1 MEKVENIPLVI
12 LAGGKGTRIS
22 EYTHTIPKPM
32 IKIGKK
38 PIIKHIIDYYKFY
51 GVKNF
56 FIASGYKQKYIKQYF
71 KKDSSVNVIFTGSN
85 SMTGGRLLRLK
96 KYLKSTF
103 FLTYGDGLSDIN
115 ITKLYQYHLIKKK
128 IATVTAVHPVARF
141 GEVKFNNDKI
151 TSFNEKP
158 RVKNDWINGGFF
170 VFEKEIFSFLN
181 NDMTILENQPLRS
194 LVKKKQLNGFKHDGF
209 WQCMD
214 TVRERVIL
222 ENLYK
227 SDNCPWKIK

>member
-1 MEKVENIPLVI
+1 MEKIENIPLVI

-22 EYTHTIPKPM
+22 EYTQSIPKPM

-51 GVKNF
+51 GVKKF
-56 FIASGYKQKYIKQYF
+56 FIASGYKQKIIKQYF
-71 KKDSSVNVIFTGSN
+71 NKDSSVNVIFTGYN
-85 SMTGGRLLRLK
+85 SMTGGRVLRLK
-96 KYLKSTF
+96 NYIKSTF
-103 FLTYGDGLSDIN
+103 FLTYGDGLSNIN
-115 ITKLYQYHLIKKK
+115 ISKLYHNHIHNKK
-128 IATVTAVHPVARF
+128 IATITAVHPVARF
-141 GEVKFNNDKI
+141 GEVNFNKNKI
-151 TSFNEKP
+151 ISFNEKP

-170 VFEKEIFSFLN
+170 VFDREIFSFLN
-181 NDMTILENQPLRS
+181 NDMTILENQPLQN
-194 LVKKKQLNGFKHDGF
+194 LVKKKQLNGFKHHGF

-227 SDNCPWKIK
+227 SDNCPWKKK

>member
-1 MEKVENIPLVI
+1 MEKIENIPLVI

-22 EYTHTIPKPM
+22 EYTQSIPKPM

-51 GVKNF
+51 GVKKF
-56 FIASGYKQKYIKQYF
+56 FIASGYKQKIIKQYF
-71 KKDSSVNVIFTGSN
+71 NKDSCVNVIFTGYN
-85 SMTGGRLLRLK
+85 SLTGGRLLRLK
-96 KYLKSTF
+96 NHIKSTF
-103 FLTYGDGLSDIN
+103 FLTYGDGLSNIN
-115 ITKLYQYHLIKKK
+115 ISKLYHDHFTNKK

-141 GEVKFNNDKI
+141 GEVNFNKNKI
-151 TSFNEKP
+151 ISFNEKP

-170 VFEKEIFSFLN
+170 VFEREIFSFLN
-181 NDMTILENQPLRS
+181 NDMTILENQPLQN
-194 LVKKKQLNGFKHDGF
+194 LVKKKQLNGFKHHGF

-227 SDNCPWKIK
+227 SDNCPWKKK